1 MTPTAARATVIL
13 LSFAVLAMSA
23 ALTSL
28 AWSLLAPLQLQL
40 LPRGMLSLLA
50 FVTAYYLGANLILW
64 KTVVRISS
72 GHPIAQ
78 RT

>member
-13 LSFAVLAMSA
+13 LSFAVLGMSA
-23 ALTSL
+23 VLTSV
-28 AWSLLAPLQLQL
+28 AWSLLAPLQL

-72 GHPIAQ
+72 AHPIAP